1 MAVVIALLSLLLMSA
16 LGAALVL
23 TTSSESMITANFGGS
38 QEGLYAADAVLE
50 RAVDDLAAIADWNGI
65 LTGATRSAFVDGP
78 PGGVRPIADGSVLD
92 LDALLDLTNCRQT
105 ATCSQSGLTALTS
118 SRPWGANNPVW
129 QLFAYGRLASLL
141 PAGMIESPFYV
152 VVMAADDPA
161 ETDGD
166 PRHDGDTAENP
177 GSGVLSLRAHAF
189 GPRSVRQLI
198 ELTVAR
204 AAPDAREM
212 RVVSWRLIR

>member
-23 TTSSESMITANFGGS
+23 TTSSESMIAANFGGA

-50 RAVDDLAAIADWNGI
+50 RAVDDLAAIADWNGV
-65 LTGATRSAFVDGP
+65 LAGATRSAFVDGA
-78 PGGVRPIADGSVLD
+78 PGGVRPLADGSLLD
-92 LDALLDLTNCRQT
+92 LDAMLNLANCRQT
-105 ATCSQSGLTALTS
+105 GTCSQSALTAITS
-118 SRPWGANNPVW
+118 SRPWGANNPIW

-141 PAGMIESPFYV
+141 PAGMIESAYYV
-152 VVMAADDPA
+152 VVMAADDHA

-166 PRHDGDTAENP
+166 PRRDGDTAENP
-177 GSGVLSLRAHAF
+177 GSGVLSLRAQAF

-204 AAPDAREM
+204 AAPDAPEM
-212 RVVSWRLIR
+212 RIVAWRLIR